1 MTKQTQKYDFDTPLD
16 RRNTASLKWD
26 VSDGELPMWVAD
38 MDFATAPQIVD
49 AVTAR
54 AKLGGFGYNVI
65 PDKWY
70 SAIVGWW
77 KDRHGLNIEK
87 NDLCFC
93 TGVLPA
99 ISCLVKRLSNIGD
112 NVIVQTPVFNNFFN
126 SIENAG
132 RHALEN
138 RLAYSGGKYEID
150 FADLE
155 AKMALPT
162 STLMILCNPHN
173 PIGKIWSRAEL
184 NGIAEL
190 ADKYGITVISDEI
203 HCDLTEPNCEYVPFA
218 SVSETASNISITCI
232 SASKTFSLPGLQA
245 AAVFARN
252 ARLRNI
258 AVRGLNSDELA
269 EPNCF
274 AADATATAFSECADW
289 LDELREYISSNRKA
303 TALFIAN
310 KLPELHT
317 VVQNATY
324 LMWID
329 CSEIT
334 NDSTALCDFI
344 RRETGL
350 FLSQGAQFRGNGNRF
365 VRMNIA
371 CPRSILDD
379 GLDRFYRGVKAYEAA
394 VRNTSL

>member
-184 NGIAEL
+184 NG
-190 ADKYGITVISDEI
+190 DRK
-203 HCDLTEPNCEYVPFA
+203 
-218 SVSETASNISITCI
+218 SV
-232 SASKTFSLPGLQA
+232 
-245 AAVFARN
+245 V
-252 ARLRNI
+252 
-258 AVRGLNSDELA
+258 
-269 EPNCF
+269 
-274 AADATATAFSECADW
+274 
-289 LDELREYISSNRKA
+289 
-303 TALFIAN
+303 
-310 KLPELHT
+310 
-317 VVQNATY
+317 
-324 LMWID
+324 
-329 CSEIT
+329 
-334 NDSTALCDFI
+334 
-344 RRETGL
+344 
-350 FLSQGAQFRGNGNRF
+350 
-365 VRMNIA
+365 
-371 CPRSILDD
+371 
-379 GLDRFYRGVKAYEAA
+379 
-394 VRNTSL
+394 